1 MKVETSQAINLV
13 KRGATPRQ
21 ASEESGCPLPT
32 LYAALR
38 QYYPLPKKRK
48 DRRASLDDVTRW
60 INERLELG
68 FSHRVDAAEAYQ
80 DFREFIGYD
89 WYMPA
94 MDVNKYLRLL
104 ANCHMVRSNGRTWV
118 VGARFK

>member
-1 MKVETSQAINLV
+1 MKIETSQAIDLV
-13 KRGATPRQ
+13 KRGATPRE
-21 ASEESGCPLPT
+21 AAEETGCPLST

-48 DRRASLDDVTRW
+48 DRRATLEDVVRW

-68 FSHRVDAAEAYQ
+68 FSHKVDQAEAYL

-94 MDVNKYLRLL
+94 VAVNKYLRQL
-104 ANCHMVRSNGRTWV
+104 ANCHMVRSNGRVWV
-118 VGARFK
+118 IGARFK